1 MSFWAYMLRCADGSY
16 YVGHTDDLER
26 RLGMHADGVVA
37 GYTST
42 RRPVILVWSQAF
54 ASRAEAL
61 AAERQIKGWGRAKKE
76 ALIRDDWR
84 EIQRLAWGTKHPLP
98 ERLRDV
104 GDL

>member
-26 RLGMHADGVVA
+26 RVGMYADGAVA

-84 EIQRLAWGTKHPLP
+84 EIQRLAWGTKYPLR
-98 ERLRDV
+98 ERLRDAS
-104 GDL
+104 DL